1 MAAPKT
7 KRRTVKTSSNKMY
20 TVLITCPSFGQGIDD
35 IDLTEG
41 FRTPARVVE
50 VLEMSVEDTD
60 IAIAKLGADG
70 GLGQVFDPGGKSTVD
85 ATTDDGIDTS
95 NGGEEE
101 EVTGL
106 GDIFPDATN
115 TDDDDGGDMDF
126 MAALG
131 KLDEEDD
138 LTELEDLANDGLPEL

>member
-7 KRRTVKTSSNKMY
+7 KRKSVKTSSNKMY

-50 VLEMSVEDTD
+50 ILEMSVEDTD
-60 IAIAKLGADG
+60 IALAQLGSDG
-70 GLGQVFDPGGKSTVD
+70 GLGNVFDPSGKSTVD
-85 ATTDDGIDTS
+85 ETPSDEVEKASSTDEG
-95 NGGEEE
+95 
-101 EVTGL
+101 VTDL
-106 GDIFPDATN
+106 GDIFPDATS
-115 TDDDDGGDMDF
+115 TDEDDGGDMDF
-126 MAALG
+126 MEALG

-138 LTELEDLANDGLPEL
+138 LTELESLANDGLPEL